1 MEFSKHARRNRFNLS
16 TDWRYCMIITRYLL
30 REILGPFAIVLSVLS
45 VLFTSFGAASFLSDA
60 VNGLLPTDTIVQVIG
75 LRTLIALEMLIPIS
89 LYLSVVMALGRL
101 HVDSEITALF
111 ALGLT
116 PARVMGIVL
125 GLSLCTA
132 LVVAGLSL
140 VVRPWAYTR
149 AHELA
154 SLAAASLNTNN
165 MEAGTFYGG
174 SNGNRTI
181 FIAHRAG
188 PAAPAAGVFVQLRLR
203 GGGTRII
210 YARSVELMPHAGG
223 GSQMHLTDA
232 HVYDVGQNGSGSDV
246 VLNANGLVL
255 HLPSPTVDPPEYSAV
270 AATTAQLTSSH
281 SAADIAELQWR
292 LSTACSTLLLGLLGV
307 PLSRARPRQHKNAK
321 LGIAIPIYAGYYLF
335 YESARTWVQ
344 TGVIPP
350 FPGIWVAPALLAGIV
365 IFALLEPR
373 LAFGLGRRRAA

>member
-1 MEFSKHARRNRFNLS
+1 
-16 TDWRYCMIITRYLL
+16 MIITRYLL

-89 LYLSVVMALGRL
+89 LYLAVVMALGRL
-101 HVDSEITALF
+101 YVDSEITALF

-116 PARVMGIVL
+116 PARVMGIVW

-132 LVVAGLSL
+132 LAVAGLSL

-154 SLAAASLNTNN
+154 SLAEASLNTNS

-181 FIAHRAG
+181 FIERRAG
-188 PAAPAAGVFVQLRLR
+188 PAAPAYGVFVQLRLR
-203 GGGTRII
+203 GGGTRTI
-210 YARSVELMPHAGG
+210 YARSVELMPHAGE

-246 VLNANGLVL
+246 VLNANDLVL

-270 AATTAQLTSSH
+270 AASTAQLTSSD

-292 LSTACSTLLLGLLGV
+292 LSTSCSTLLLGLLGV
-307 PLSRARPRQHKNAK
+307 PLSRARPRQHRNAK
-321 LGIAIPIYAGYYLF
+321 VGIAILIYAGYYLF

-344 TGVIPP
+344 TGVIRP
-350 FPGIWVAPALLAGIV
+350 FPGIWVAPALLAGVV

-373 LAFGLGRRRAA
+373 LAFGLGRRRAT

>member
-1 MEFSKHARRNRFNLS
+1 
-16 TDWRYCMIITRYLL
+16 MIITRYLL
-30 REILGPFAIVLSVLS
+30 REILGPLAIVLSVLCL
-45 VLFTSFGAASFLSDA
+45 LFTSFGAASFLSDA
-60 VNGLLPTDTIVQVIG
+60 VNGLLPTDMIVQVIG

-101 HVDSEITALF
+101 YVDSEMTALF

-116 PARVMGIVL
+116 PAKVLRIVL
-125 GLSLCTA
+125 GLSLCMA
-132 LVVAGLSL
+132 VVVAGLSV

-154 SLAAASLNTNN
+154 SLAAASLNTKS

-181 FIAHRAG
+181 FIERRAS
-188 PAAPAAGVFVQLRLR
+188 PAAPARGVFVQLKLR

-210 YARSVELMPHAGG
+210 YARSVELIPHAGE

-232 HVYDVGQNGSGSDV
+232 HVYDVGQNGSGTDV
-246 VLNANGLVL
+246 VLHSNDLVL
-255 HLPSPTVDPPEYSAV
+255 HLSSPSVDPPEYSSV
-270 AATTAQLTSSH
+270 AASTAQLTSSD

-292 LSTACSTLLLGLLGV
+292 LSTCLTTLLLGLLAV

-321 LGIAIPIYAGYYLF
+321 VGIAILIYAGYYLL

-350 FPGIWVAPALLAGIV
+350 FPGLWIAPVLLAGVV

-373 LAFGLGRRRAA
+373 LAFGLARRRAA

>member
-1 MEFSKHARRNRFNLS
+1 
-16 TDWRYCMIITRYLL
+16 
-30 REILGPFAIVLSVLS
+30 
-45 VLFTSFGAASFLSDA
+45 
-60 VNGLLPTDTIVQVIG
+60 
-75 LRTLIALEMLIPIS
+75 
-89 LYLSVVMALGRL
+89 
-101 HVDSEITALF
+101 
-111 ALGLT
+111 
-116 PARVMGIVL
+116 VL

-165 MEAGTFYGG
+165 MAAGTFYGG

-181 FIAHRAG
+181 FIEHRAG
-188 PAAPAAGVFVQLRLR
+188 PAAPARGVFVQLRLR

-210 YARSVELMPHAGG
+210 YARSVELLPHAGE

-232 HVYDVGQNGSGSDV
+232 HVYDAGQNGSGSDV
-246 VLNANGLVL
+246 VLNANDLVL

-270 AATTAQLTSSH
+270 AASTAQLTSSD

-292 LSTACSTLLLGLLGV
+292 LSTSCSTLLLGLLGV

-321 LGIAIPIYAGYYLF
+321 VGIAILIYAGYYLF
-335 YESARTWVQ
+335 YEAARTWVQ

-350 FPGIWVAPALLAGIV
+350 FPGIWVAPALLAGVV

>member
-1 MEFSKHARRNRFNLS
+1 
-16 TDWRYCMIITRYLL
+16 MIITRYLL

-101 HVDSEITALF
+101 YVDSEITALF

-154 SLAAASLNTNN
+154 SLAAASLNTNS

-181 FIAHRAG
+181 FIERRTG
-188 PAAPAAGVFVQLRLR
+188 PAAPARGVFVQLRLR

-210 YARSVELMPHAGG
+210 YARSVELMPHAGE

-246 VLNANGLVL
+246 VLNANDLVL

-270 AATTAQLTSSH
+270 AASTAQLTSSH

-321 LGIAIPIYAGYYLF
+321 VGIAIPIYAGYYLF

-350 FPGIWVAPALLAGIV
+350 FPGIWVAPALLAGVV

>member
-1 MEFSKHARRNRFNLS
+1 
-16 TDWRYCMIITRYLL
+16 MIITRYLL
-30 REILGPFAIVLSVLS
+30 REIVGPFAIVLGVLA

-101 HVDSEITALF
+101 YVDSEITALF

-116 PARVMGIVL
+116 PARLMGIVL

-140 VVRPWAYTR
+140 VVRPWAYAR

-154 SLAAASLNTNN
+154 SLAAASLNTDS

-181 FIAHRAG
+181 FIERRAG
-188 PAAPAAGVFVQLRLR
+188 PAAPASGVFVQLRLR

-210 YARSVELMPHAGG
+210 YARSVEPMPPTGWGLSHAGE

-232 HVYDVGQNGSGSDV
+232 HVYDVGQNGSGGDV
-246 VLNANGLVL
+246 VLNANDLVL
-255 HLPSPTVDPPEYSAV
+255 HLHNPAVDPPEYSAV
-270 AATTAQLTSSH
+270 AASTAQLTSSD

-292 LSTACSTLLLGLLGV
+292 LSTSCSTLLLGLLGV
-307 PLSRARPRQHKNAK
+307 PLSRARPRQHRNAK
-321 LGIAIPIYAGYYLF
+321 VGIAILIYAGYYLF

-344 TGVIPP
+344 TGVISP
-350 FPGIWVAPALLAGIV
+350 FPGIWVAPALLAGVV

-373 LAFGLGRRRAA
+373 LAFGLGRRRAT